1 MPVLAKARS
10 FLRNLFLSRRV
21 EVDLDKEVH
30 SHLELLT
37 EENIRAGM
45 PPNEAQRAARIELGG
60 IEQVKEQVR
69 EERMGNWLR
78 SVISDCRYG
87 LRQLRKSPGFTAV
100 VVLTLA
106 LGIGA
111 NTAIFSLIST
121 VMLRMLPVQNP
132 ERLVV
137 LRWTARQNPGTRNS
151 YFWGSCPGENTFS
164 SSGASSCSFSYPV
177 YEQIHWNRD
186 VFSGVFGFVPPSGV
200 TEITVNGQT
209 SQARGDF
216 VSGNFFSTLGVG
228 AAVGR
233 VLEPLDDVVTAAPVV
248 VISYGYWQS
257 RFGSDPSLVGKTML
271 LNGLPFTLSGVAAR
285 GFVGLE
291 TGVPRQFWV
300 ALASRYGI
308 DDRFPKK
315 RETDPKSV
323 WIQMIARIK
332 PGVTID
338 QAKVAISTV
347 FASNVTSGP
356 DALFKPELQP
366 RIELPSASRG
376 FASLRQELSQPLF
389 VLMTAVSLILLI
401 ACANV
406 AGLILARAV
415 VRDKEMA
422 VRFALGAGRRRIVR
436 QLLTES
442 LMLAFAGGGLGILFA
457 YWGARSLAQFL
468 ASSGEGT
475 WEINAKIDPL
485 MLAFTVAISSLVGIL
500 SGLAPALRGSGV
512 DLIPALTERGSKSKS
527 SIRGSGRRFGLGAAL
542 VVAQIAV
549 SILVLSGAGLL
560 VRTLANLRN
569 TNTGF
574 DARNILLFDI
584 DARLRRNKVSTLGNL
599 YREVQRRL
607 AAVPGVVSA
616 SYSSTTLL
624 SGSDMTTTFR
634 LTDASAQ
641 SGVNVDEL
649 PVGPDFFQ
657 TMRIPALAGRIFL
670 PADYENSGKPQPMV
684 INQSFARRFF
694 EKEKPLGRLLS
705 EGDNKTPD
713 YEIVGI
719 VGDTKYDSLR
729 KEMKPTAYFPMGPQ
743 PGSFEI
749 RTAMD
754 SNAVIPAVRQVLKE
768 LDSNLVL
775 LNAKT
780 QIEQIDQ
787 ALYQERLL
795 ASLSSLFGALAL
807 ALACIGLYGL
817 LSYEVTRRTYEIGVR
832 IALGAEQGNVLRL
845 VLGNGI
851 ILAMCGIAVGIAAAL
866 GVTRYL
872 KTLLYGVKPVDP
884 VTFICVA
891 VLLLAVAVAACYI
904 PARRAMRIDPMTA
917 LRYQ

>member
-1 MPVLAKARS
+1 MSL
-10 FLRNLFLSRRV
+10 LRNIASGLRSLFR
-21 EVDLDKEVH
+21 
-30 SHLELLT
+30 
-37 EENIRAGM
+37 
-45 PPNEAQRAARIELGG
+45 
-60 IEQVKEQVR
+60 KEQVSQELD
-69 EERMGNWLR
+69 EELNGFLEMAAEEKVKQGMSRNDALRAVRLERGNLEVTKEVVRSAGWESFVENCWQDLRFAARM
-78 SVISDCRYG
+78 
-87 LRQLRKSPGFTAV
+87 LRKSPGFTTVAV
-100 VVLTLA
+100 VTLA

-111 NTAIFSLIST
+111 NTAIFSLINT
-121 VMLRMLPVQNP
+121 VILRMLPVQNP
-132 ERLVV
+132 EQLVV

-177 YEQIHWNRD
+177 YEQIQGNRD

-216 VSGNFFSTLGVG
+216 VSGNFFSTLGID

-233 VLEPLDDVVTAAPVV
+233 VLGPLDDIRGAPPVV

-257 RFGSDPSLVGKTML
+257 RFGSDPSLVGKTIL
-271 LNGLPFTLSGVAAR
+271 LNGIPFTLSGVAAR

-323 WIQMIARIK
+323 WMQMMARLE

-338 QAKVAISTV
+338 QAKAAISTI

-376 FASLRQELSQPLF
+376 FASLRQEFSQPLF

-406 AGLILARAV
+406 AGLMLARAV

-442 LMLAFAGGGLGILFA
+442 LMLAVAGGGLGIVFA
-457 YWGARSLAQFL
+457 YWGASSLAQIL

-475 WEINAKIDPL
+475 WEINAKIDPR
-485 MLAFTVAISSLVGIL
+485 MLAFTVGVSCLVGIF

-512 DLIPALTERGSKSKS
+512 DVIPALSERGSKNKS
-527 SIRGSGRRFGLGAAL
+527 STRGSERRFGLGAAL

-574 DARNILLFDI
+574 DPRNILLFDI
-584 DARLRRNKVSTLGNL
+584 DARLTGNKESKLGNL
-599 YREVQRRL
+599 YRKVQRRL
-607 AAVPGVVSA
+607 VSVPGVVSA

-624 SGSDMTTTFR
+624 SGADMTTTLR
-634 LTDASAQ
+634 VTDAPVQ

-657 TMRIPALAGRIFL
+657 TMGIPALAGRTFL
-670 PADYENSGKPQPMV
+670 GADYEESGKPQPIV

-694 EKEKPLGRLLS
+694 GKQKPLGRVLS
-705 EGDNKTPD
+705 EGDTKTPD

-729 KEMKPTAYFPMGPQ
+729 KKIAPTAYLPMGPE

-749 RTAMD
+749 RTAM
-754 SNAVIPAVRQVLKE
+754 NPRALIPAVRQVLAE

-787 ALYQERLL
+787 GLYQERLL
-795 ASLSSLFGALAL
+795 ASLSSLFAALAL

-817 LSYEVTRRTYEIGVR
+817 LSYEVTRRTHEIGVR
-832 IALGAEQGNVLRL
+832 MAMGAEQRNVLLL
-845 VLGNGI
+845 VVGK
-851 ILAMCGIAVGIAAAL
+851 GIALAVFGITAGIAAAL

-872 KTLLYGVKPVDP
+872 EAMLYGVKPIDP
-884 VTFICVA
+884 VTFVCVA
-891 VLLLAVAVAACYI
+891 TLLLAVAVAASYL
-904 PARRAMRIDPMTA
+904 PARRAMRVDPIVA